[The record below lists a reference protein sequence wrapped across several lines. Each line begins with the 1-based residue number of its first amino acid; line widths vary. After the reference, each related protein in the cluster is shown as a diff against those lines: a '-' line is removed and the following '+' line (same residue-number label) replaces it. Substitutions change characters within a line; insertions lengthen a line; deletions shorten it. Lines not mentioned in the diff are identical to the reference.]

1 MTEGLLT
8 ILRKC
13 TGLKRLEVHGWFM
26 QNIND
31 RCVLLLAALLQH
43 YGKCRSAALSCMLQT
58 VLCMR
63 MSMYTNH
70 WCDSLEGNS
79 CCKHADCTA
88 AVKLPDNN
96 VISADDLSTPAA
108 AHVLL

>member
-31 RCVLLLAALLQH
+31 RCVLLLATILHCYSNFRSGALCCTIL
-43 YGKCRSAALSCMLQT
+43 CMLT
-58 VLCMR
+58 GR
-63 MSMYTNH
+63 IIH
-70 WCDSLEGNS
+70 HI
-79 CCKHADCTA
+79 KR
-88 AVKLPDNN
+88 
-96 VISADDLSTPAA
+96 
-108 AHVLL
+108 